1 MAFLGF
7 RFRQEGRGKSG
18 FMKHSRASVGP
29 PSSPLKQSGGF
40 VVPPL
45 PPSTQ
50 LGQGLFSPLAV
61 RGVAPLFGCGCLL
74 KSPSSAFLVS
84 TF

>member
-29 PSSPLKQSGGF
+29 PSSPLKQPGVF
-40 VVPPL
+40 VVPPSL
-45 PPSTQ
+45 
-50 LGQGLFSPLAV
+50 LLLNWGRGFFSPLAV

-74 KSPSSAFLVS
+74 KSPSYAFLVS